1 MFRTLCVVF
10 RKEMRDLMRD
20 RRALFFL
27 FAVPLLMPLVAFVG
41 LLLVGWQVMRQAPEG
56 LTVAVDGAD
65 HAPALVRRLDAND
78 LLHRIEPPDDPR
90 ADLRSGELMAWLMI
104 PPDAQSR
111 LAAEQ
116 TVTVTLTTSRVGWMP
131 SLADMTIRDLV
142 TDYNRDLLRDRLA
155 ERGLD
160 PAWTEPLHLAQ
171 AEAPTVGI
179 VAPPS
184 EVSGTPLGRSFN
196 GLMTPFLVASWSMG
210 GSLGLLAY
218 MTVGEKERGT
228 MEPLLITTASRVGI
242 VLGKISLAMIVSFI
256 TVVIWAAYGLGYLML
271 VNLTADLGVGPP
283 PTMAVQAQA
292 FGIAGVWIVILMI
305 PFMVLTSGVVAAVGT
320 FARNYR
326 EAGLFTAVLQLGL
339 PVLSFAAVFLAPA
352 TPSVFVYAL
361 PFVGT
366 LVAVRDLFLQG
377 LQPTMLAL
385 TVVASVL
392 YAALSILLAAY
403 VFSREWALMRGL

>member
-210 GSLGLLAY
+210 GSLGLLVY

>member
-1 MFRTLCVVF
+1 MFRTLRVVF
-10 RKEMRDLMRD
+10 GKEMRDLLRD

-27 FAVPLLMPLVAFVG
+27 FAVPLLLPLVAFVG

-56 LTVAVDGAD
+56 LTVAVAGAE
-65 HAPALVRRLDAND
+65 HAPALVHRLDDNN
-78 LLHRIEPPDDPR
+78 LLHRVEPPANPE
-90 ADLRSGELMAWLMI
+90 AELRSGELMALLTI
-104 PPDAQSR
+104 PPDAPSR
-111 LAAEQ
+111 LDAER
-116 TVTVTLTTSRVGWMP
+116 TVTLTLTTSRVGWMP

-142 TDYNRDLLRDRLA
+142 ADYNRDLLRDRLA

-160 PAWTEPLHLAQ
+160 PAWIEPLHLTQ

-184 EVSGTPLGRSFN
+184 EVSGAPLGRSFN
-196 GLMTPFLVASWSMG
+196 GLMTPFLVTSWSMG

-242 VLGKISLAMIVSFI
+242 VLGKISLSMIVSFL

-271 VNLTADLGVGPP
+271 VNLTADLGIGPP
-283 PTMAVQAQA
+283 PTLAVQAQA
-292 FGIAGVWIVILMI
+292 FGLAGVWIVFLML
-305 PFMVLTSGVVAAVGT
+305 PFMVLTSGIVAAVGT

-352 TPSVFVYAL
+352 TPSALVYAL

-377 LQPTMLAL
+377 LRPAMLAL
-385 TVVASVL
+385 TAAASVI